1 LQYGSAMV
9 SDRFKA
15 GRLQAGLTQK
25 QAAAALGVS
34 QSYLSQLEMGQRP
47 VTPELAR
54 AATALYRLP
63 ATALPIPEAPSKED
77 VADAAQLARLLSGL
91 GYPGFSH
98 LRPRKANPAAVVLE
112 ALLQDDLETRL
123 AEALPW
129 VLLKYPDLDWA
140 WLVRHAKLH
149 DVQNRLGFLVAV
161 AKDLAASR
169 AEFEPA
175 FTQLAAIEQQLER
188 SRLAREDTL
197 CRESMPAAERR
208 WLQAHRSALARHW
221 NLLTGLT
228 TDQLSY
234 AR

>member
-1 LQYGSAMV
+1 MT
-9 SDRFKA
+9 SDRFKS

-34 QSYLSQLEMGQRP
+34 QPYLSQLEMGQRP
-47 VTPELAR
+47 VTAELAR
-54 AATALYRLP
+54 AATTLYRLP
-63 ATALPIPEAPSKED
+63 ATALPMPEPPSKED
-77 VADAAQLARLLSGL
+77 VADGAQLARQLSGL
-91 GYPGFSH
+91 GYPGFQH
-98 LRPRKANPAAVVLE
+98 LRPRKANPAAVVLA

-129 VLLKYPDLDWA
+129 VLLTYPDLDWA

-161 AKDLAASR
+161 AKGLAADQ
-169 AEFEPA
+169 PA

-188 SRLAREDTL
+188 ARLAREDTL

-228 TDQLSY
+228 ADQLSY